1 VFDLS
6 PRMNMEC
13 VLKQHSSGMVVM
25 ETGDVSFDVRTE
37 CLDTWAGIEPV
48 LGTALYHG
56 TVCEAV

>member
-1 VFDLS
+1 
-6 PRMNMEC
+6 MNMEC